1 MAMLRWVEDNIGKK
15 KVKPTRK
22 FNPSNSN
29 TRPISVPSPMEEDS
43 DQSPKRSWKKQRR
56 PQSRSPVRDNSEQ
69 DHGRMSRI
77 DNHGTPPKWSR
88 RSGHRDSHQEATRAS
103 LGRVERGAS
112 DRTHSTGRPVQSE
125 ATRASSGRVER
136 EASNRT
142 RSTGRPSQSEVT
154 RASSGCVEREASDRT
169 RSTGRP
175 LQREVTRAS
184 SGYVEEEARDRSPSY
199 FTDCHKRKRS
209 PVHRDRSN
217 RLQALEPLPKERR
230 VDEEARDRT
239 PLTITVASEDISGAP
254 VNEHRGD
261 LPRAGRSRKRGK
273 RKIYPCPMVGCEET
287 TLRLKWH
294 VLHQHVPE
302 IFNEDL
308 MPSTEL
314 SSRRYAAL
322 SILAK
327 TLHGPSAQVDGLV
340 ATLNKFD
347 LIGNLGEIKDNQVK
361 AMREMCLVMDW
372 PMPDVFCLKPM
383 NSAAC
388 LIHWRALTALLQNL
402 PPGVRED
409 FRQTFQDS
417 KSNIPAPVGEAD
429 ISQLRESSPDPT
441 PARLVYDSYFHLD
454 RLQWSMN
461 LSQESS
467 FSQTMAA
474 IGPIPVDYQLD
485 VAGGTAVFCDIDFYP
500 TPERINSL
508 ISESVS
514 VAIGVHPK
522 ATDMTEAEEMKFNTT
537 FGHPSVTVLGEIG
550 LDWTTHYLDWPRQ
563 ERQFVKL
570 LHYANTK
577 QVVVVL
583 HLRGLSSDPLGR
595 EVSLRGLALAK
606 EILSKD
612 QVIHLHYFSGPPD
625 VVKAWLRE
633 FPNTYFGFTNM
644 VKNFSFIQRQG
655 LKAVPHN
662 HLLLESD
669 APYFRPVDQDF
680 LCNAPCLLGYTAKQ
694 SPTSDKKNMKMYCHR
709 PLTMHSGST
718 STLVIDS
725 NAQQLV
731 MKELWARNGPTYF
744 IGDIWARAGPI

>member
-1 MAMLRWVEDNIGKK
+1 
-15 KVKPTRK
+15 
-22 FNPSNSN
+22 
-29 TRPISVPSPMEEDS
+29 
-43 DQSPKRSWKKQRR
+43 
-56 PQSRSPVRDNSEQ
+56 
-69 DHGRMSRI
+69 
-77 DNHGTPPKWSR
+77 
-88 RSGHRDSHQEATRAS
+88 
-103 LGRVERGAS
+103 
-112 DRTHSTGRPVQSE
+112 
-125 ATRASSGRVER
+125 
-136 EASNRT
+136 
-142 RSTGRPSQSEVT
+142 
-154 RASSGCVEREASDRT
+154 
-169 RSTGRP
+169 
-175 LQREVTRAS
+175 
-184 SGYVEEEARDRSPSY
+184 
-199 FTDCHKRKRS
+199 
-209 PVHRDRSN
+209 
-217 RLQALEPLPKERR
+217 
-230 VDEEARDRT
+230 
-239 PLTITVASEDISGAP
+239 
-254 VNEHRGD
+254 
-261 LPRAGRSRKRGK
+261 
-273 RKIYPCPMVGCEET
+273 
-287 TLRLKWH
+287 
-294 VLHQHVPE
+294 
-302 IFNEDL
+302 
-308 MPSTEL
+308 MPSAEL
-314 SSRRYAAL
+314 SSRRYAKL

-327 TLHGPSAQVDGLV
+327 TLHGPSAQVDDLV
-340 ATLNKFD
+340 ATLNRFDLIGNQTLHGPSAQVDDLAATLNRFD

-361 AMREMCLVMDW
+361 AMGEMCLVMDW
-372 PMPDVFCLKPM
+372 PMPDVFCLKPV

-409 FRQTFQDS
+409 FRQTFQDA

-429 ISQLRESSPDPT
+429 ISQLHESSPDPT
-441 PARLVYDSYFHLD
+441 PARLVFDSHFHLD

-485 VAGGTAVFCDIDFYP
+485 VAGGTAVFCDIGFYP

-514 VAIGVHPK
+514 VAIWVHPK

-550 LDWTTHYLDWPRQ
+550 FDWTTHYLDWPRQ

-612 QVIHLHYFSGPPD
+612 QVTHLHCFSGPPD
-625 VVKAWLRE
+625 VVKAWLHE

-644 VKNFSFIQRQG
+644 VKNFNFIQRQG
-655 LKAVPHN
+655 LKAVPQN

-680 LCNAPCLLGYTAKQ
+680 LCNAPCLLGYTAE

-718 STLVIDS
+718 STLVEDS

-731 MKELWARNGPTYF
+731 MKELWVRVGPTYF